1 MVSQP
6 IIKKKINAIQHNL
19 VRIKS
24 CQPLSMEEFLA
35 NDDIKDIVTHN
46 LFVMLQNVIDIGT
59 HLISDIGME
68 EPAFLSDIPEL
79 LLKGKVI
86 PQELIGPLRSMIG
99 LRNLIAHEY
108 GDLDFK
114 IIYRIVNENIEDIN
128 TFLEAVIRYCKL

>member
-1 MVSQP
+1 MVSHQ

-19 VRIKS
+19 ARIKS
-24 CQPLSMEEFLA
+24 FQPFSQEEFLA
-35 NDDIKDIVTHN
+35 NEDIKDIITHN

-59 HLISDIGME
+59 HLISDAGME
-68 EPAFLSDIPEL
+68 EPAYLSDIPDL

-86 PQELIGPLRSMIG
+86 PQELAGPLQAMIG

-114 IIYRIVNENIEDIN
+114 IIYTIVTENLGDIN
-128 TFLEAVIRYCKL
+128 TFLDAIIKYYKL